1 MWRTRKVA
9 ANVVEAG
16 AAFLKQSVRGA
27 KSNVPK
33 PNKDRYTVVLKKD
46 VEGVGQEG
54 DVLRV
59 RHGYARNI
67 LIPSKKAVPGTT
79 KNIELYGKRVLSSDI
94 KQAHGVVEVAA
105 EALDREVEA
114 VLKRLAIHPVE
125 IKRAVVSKER
135 DGKVQ
140 PTNDLAEA
148 VTSAHVVEA
157 VAKQKRVDLV
167 EQILYMDPIREI
179 GEFDVP
185 LRMTYPDGRAPTFR
199 LKIVATATSA

>member
-9 ANVVEAG
+9 ADLLDAG
-16 AAFLKQSVRGA
+16 AAFLKQSLRGA

-33 PNKDRYTVVLKKD
+33 PNRDRYTVVLKKD

-59 RHGYARNI
+59 RHGFARNI

-94 KQAHGVVEVAA
+94 IQARGVVEVAA

-114 VLKRLAIHPVE
+114 VLKRLATHPVE

-148 VTSAHVVEA
+148 VTSAQVVEA

-167 EQILYMDPIREI
+167 DQMLYMDPIREI

-199 LKIVATATSA
+199 LKIVASATSA